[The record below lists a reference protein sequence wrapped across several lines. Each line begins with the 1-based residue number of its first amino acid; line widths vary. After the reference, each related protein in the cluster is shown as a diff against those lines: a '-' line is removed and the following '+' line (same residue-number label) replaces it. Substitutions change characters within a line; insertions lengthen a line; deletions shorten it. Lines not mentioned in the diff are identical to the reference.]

1 MHSVNTPCQQTLSM
15 HPFNAPF
22 QHTLSTYPVNTP
34 CQHALSTNPVNT
46 PCQCTLST
54 HPVNAPC
61 QHTLSTH
68 PIDLY
73 LTPPH
78 TAQHVLLSP
87 SPPFAHSDTSSSSFT
102 NWIITVADTYNP
114 PLVFS
119 ISYSISEHFLTFYEV
134 LVFDIEAKKLAI
146 QVTLLGL
153 PIDIYPLS
161 TDIPSLTSTSIITC
175 NEHRQQGVTLL
186 AACGGYAG
194 AREGSER
201 GRLPDRLRGISH
213 HFRYKG

>member
-1 MHSVNTPCQQTLSM
+1 M
-15 HPFNAPF
+15 
-22 QHTLSTYPVNTP
+22 
-34 CQHALSTNPVNT
+34 
-46 PCQCTLST
+46 
-54 HPVNAPC
+54 
-61 QHTLSTH
+61 
-68 PIDLY
+68 
-73 LTPPH
+73 
-78 TAQHVLLSP
+78 
-87 SPPFAHSDTSSSSFT
+87 
-102 NWIITVADTYNP
+102 ADTYNP

-186 AACGGYAG
+186 AASGDAGVAGDWVMTGNEVEEEGESVCGYNPIFPASSPFVLAG
-194 AREGSER
+194 EW
-201 GRLPDRLRGISH
+201 L
-213 HFRYKG
+213 